1 MSDQKNRNTA
11 LERVAFGIAAMFGTY
26 WIYMYLIRDHIPLP
40 ENLRWLPGL
49 GCLYVLGLG
58 AFVCITKSVPSQNSE
73 KKKMPL
79 PSIFLCFI
87 LQFTAVMVMSVIMN
101 VLTAF
106 GWSVTQETVN
116 AASPDMLFMLLVF
129 NPVMEEIVFRKM
141 FADKLLQYGE
151 GYYILV
157 SSFCFAIPHGVSL
170 GVPQIV
176 YTFLLGMIWS
186 YVMAKTGDLKIVV
199 ILHSLSNLCGS
210 VTLQFLLGVSMAAAG
225 IYSMGLMVLGLIG
238 LILFFVHKKKVVVDG
253 ELAIFRKS
261 TLMDVCGNKGI
272 WFYSILTLAV
282 MGYLQIMT

>member
-106 GWSVTQETVN
+106 GWSVTQEAVD

-210 VTLQFLLGVSMAAAG
+210 VTLRFLLGVSMAEAG

-253 ELAIFRKS
+253 EPAIFRKS